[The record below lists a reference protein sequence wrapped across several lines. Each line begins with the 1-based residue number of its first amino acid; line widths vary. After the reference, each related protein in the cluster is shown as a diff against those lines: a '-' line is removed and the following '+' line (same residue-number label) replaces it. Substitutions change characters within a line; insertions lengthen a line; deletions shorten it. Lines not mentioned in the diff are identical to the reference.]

1 MLCFQKPLPL
11 FPSDLLKRENIIGDW
26 YVQKAAKTS
35 GRGRGGGGGVY
46 RFFYNIRYEKIT
58 KSSLNITRRVLLTIS
73 ITLRVWV
80 SNSPNI
86 TQIKFFFY
94 LC

>member
-35 GRGRGGGGGVY
+35 GRGRGGGGGG
-46 RFFYNIRYEKIT
+46 FTDSF
-58 KSSLNITRRVLLTIS
+58 
-73 ITLRVWV
+73 ITLDM
-80 SNSPNI
+80 
-86 TQIKFFFY
+86 KK
-94 LC
+94 